1 MIPKKYTN
9 LFIIA
14 IIAII
19 VIWGI
24 GAYNRFIN
32 LNEKVNSMWAQIDV
46 QLQRR
51 YDLIPNLVQSV
62 QGVAGQEQTVFGD
75 LADARSKYSG
85 ANTANDR
92 VTASNQ
98 IESALSRLLV
108 IVENYPTLQSS
119 QAFRDLMTQLEGTE
133 NRVAVARKDY
143 NDSVQVINASVR
155 RFPSNIIA
163 WMASVHKRVYLETPE
178 TQKTTPVVDF
188 SNLAPQE

>member
-75 LADARSKYSG
+75 LADARSKYS
-85 ANTANDR
+85 
-92 VTASNQ
+92 
-98 IESALSRLLV
+98 
-108 IVENYPTLQSS
+108 
-119 QAFRDLMTQLEGTE
+119 
-133 NRVAVARKDY
+133 
-143 NDSVQVINASVR
+143 
-155 RFPSNIIA
+155 
-163 WMASVHKRVYLETPE
+163 
-178 TQKTTPVVDF
+178 
-188 SNLAPQE
+188 